1 MPQNNIRVCLLEKLI
16 KITLV
21 MKYVSSEALA
31 DNIITKANADSHPTH
46 ALSRL
51 RILHIIFTGLI
62 NVKIIRITQTLMTEL
77 QRVEMAKKTYFKE
90 SFDNIITVK
99 LTATR
104 KRTSLKGVFTPFDII
119 FVNSERYQLQTVPAM
134 RCAYVNL
141 L

>member
-31 DNIITKANADSHPTH
+31 DNIITKANADNHPTH

-62 NVKIIRITQTLMTEL
+62 NVQIIRITQTLMTEL
-77 QRVEMAKKTYFKE
+77 QRVEMAKK
-90 SFDNIITVK
+90 NI
-99 LTATR
+99 L
-104 KRTSLKGVFTPFDII
+104 
-119 FVNSERYQLQTVPAM
+119 
-134 RCAYVNL
+134 
-141 L
+141 